1 MKRSLGRTGDGQM
14 LLYKLLRS
22 RALPSSLS
30 SLWPEREREREE
42 RERGQRGAR
51 LGSLPLSF
59 ALLLLLPLTSRC
71 RALSPSSRFFCFA
84 LFALSPFLQ
93 PIRSLRL
100 FSIHPTERTACT
112 CWSRPC
118 TKSRRGGS
126 GRPGFFNRRKWE
138 NKASDQRQQRNRL
151 IKGKP
156 LFSFI
161 RNSSYCNQ
169 ISP

>member
-30 SLWPEREREREE
+30 CLWPERERERGE
-42 RERGQRGAR
+42 RAWPAGGA
-51 LGSLPLSF
+51 PWLSS
-59 ALLLLLPLTSRC
+59 ALLR
-71 RALSPSSRFFCFA
+71 SPSSASSHAALSRVVAVVEVFCFG

>member
-30 SLWPEREREREE
+30 SLWPERERERGE
-42 RERGQRGAR
+42 RAWPAGGA
-51 LGSLPLSF
+51 LWLSS
-59 ALLLLLPLTSRC
+59 ALLLLPLTPRC

-93 PIRSLRL
+93 PIRSLHL